1 MLMLMNAAPA
11 ELLQLLTTAALQPHH
26 RCLVVCDRLC
36 AVLTAHTVK
45 ARKEKAAMPEDWV
58 RQCGLFFSRSVNA

>member
-1 MLMLMNAAPA
+1 M
-11 ELLQLLTTAALQPHH
+11 
-26 RCLVVCDRLC
+26 R
-36 AVLTAHTVK
+36 AVLTAHAVK